1 MTDQPGAW
9 RKSSYSSSDPE
20 ACVEVSLTAERALI
34 RDTKDRDGGTIRLPH
49 AAWSALLAHVKQVG
63 DRG

>member
-9 RKSSYSSSDPE
+9 RKSSHSSSDPE

-34 RDTKDRDGGTIRLPH
+34 RDTKARAGGTIRLPV
-49 AAWSALLAHVKQVG
+49 AAWSALLANVKQTS
-63 DRG
+63 

>member
-9 RKSSYSSSDPE
+9 RKSSYSATAE

-34 RDTKDRDGGTIRLPH
+34 RDTKDRDGGTVRLPY
-49 AAWSALLAHVKQVG
+49 AAWSALLAHVKQG
-63 DRG
+63 